1 VSAARGLRRRLFAI
15 ATVLGVVAAARAV
28 RADEPADRGISL
40 SVSAG
45 GAYDGSVRAA
55 DTGRRVNDGAAF
67 VGATGVGN
75 LERVA
80 IGGAVDVMPGA
91 PGNGRLSLSAL
102 LGYQQQ
108 IGHTRFQLFGEAGRD
123 RFSESGA
130 TLVGRE
136 PGPEVWLPF
145 AGVRLA
151 AARTVPAYG
160 LFELGAAL
168 FARYDLDRATV
179 THLSDLMDQAPTRY
193 RVGGFRAGLALQV
206 GIRLESPHPWN
217 QGVVEP

>member
-1 VSAARGLRRRLFAI
+1 MSAARGPCRRLFVVA
-15 ATVLGVVAAARAV
+15 AVLGVAATTRAV
-28 RADEPADRGISL
+28 RAGEPADRGISL

-45 GAYDGSVRAA
+45 GAYDGSVRVAE
-55 DTGRRVNDGAAF
+55 TGRRVNDGAAF

-80 IGGAVDVMPGA
+80 IGGAVDAMPGA

-102 LGYQQQ
+102 LGYQHQV
-108 IGHTRFQLFGEAGRD
+108 GRTRFQLLGEAGRD
-123 RFSESGA
+123 RFAESGA
-130 TLVGRE
+130 PLVGRE
-136 PGPEVWLPF
+136 PGPDVWLPF
-145 AGVRLA
+145 AGLRLA
-151 AARTVPAYG
+151 AARTVPAHG
-160 LFELGAAL
+160 LVELGAAL

-179 THLSDLMDQAPTRY
+179 THLSDLMDEPPTHY
-193 RVGGFRAGLALQV
+193 RVGGFRAGLTLQV

>member
-75 LERVA
+75 IERLA
-80 IGGAVDVMPGA
+80 IGGAVDAMPGA
-91 PGNGRLSLSAL
+91 PGNGRLSLSVL
-102 LGYQQQ
+102 LGYQQS
-108 IGHTRFQLFGEAGRD
+108 IGRTRFQLFGEAGRD
-123 RFSESGA
+123 RFSEPGA

-145 AGVRLA
+145 AGVRLGG
-151 AARTVPAYG
+151 ARTVPAHG
-160 LFELGAAL
+160 LVELGAAL
-168 FARYDLDRATV
+168 FARYDLDHATV
-179 THLSDLMDQAPTRY
+179 THLSDLMDQPSGRY
-193 RVGGFRAGLALQV
+193 RVGGFRAGLTLQV

-217 QGVVEP
+217 QGVLEP